1 MKKYQNIDNKKLML
15 KLEKPML
22 LHILSNNKFN
32 YKINS
37 INNQNKHIRNTSISP
52 LVLGRNNKLTNNP
65 HNFNKLVN
73 QKKNLSPKKTFNYL
87 KNNANNINRTTPMK
101 YQYKKIPFEK
111 VKGFKLK
118 LPNSIYSNKPGNYN
132 SNNKKN
138 LMNNQQNC
146 YPIIVDRNLSTID
159 SNINTKKEKQNK
171 SSYTNINYNN
181 AYKNNNTIN
190 NLVNDI
196 KAAKIE
202 TNLNNNTIQDQNIN
216 NNNNKSKSTEKK
228 IIIYHDNKKPL
239 QQQIETKSSSL
250 GSKLETREESGNY
263 LRSKSF
269 INSQLFNNNI
279 KFVKS
284 KNNGK
289 HKNFSFVKFDKIN
302 NKYNKF
308 NFATKKKILKY
319 LDKTIKEL
327 TTLKTIILDDKDSLD
342 YKDDKEEIDINE
354 ETEEDEKLKED
365 LKNKFIKIDLE
376 KIGKNLDK
384 FKNKIDIDKNTINI
398 SYEGNQ
404 NDAHYYN
411 YNGLNRKGNK
421 EILKKLNKTITY
433 DNLKANVKE
442 NRKFLNLNQKSFKNF
457 KKLNLGKRTKSEK
470 FRKYETVSTYGDFYN
485 YNYKGLYKKIDNNK
499 IKNYDTEITIPKLK
513 FNFNKN
519 GIDNNTAYDNEINK
533 IKEEKNY
540 LNNETKIKD
549 RYNGDN
555 EADNNADIA
564 NFEFSD

>member
-52 LVLGRNNKLTNNP
+52 LVLGRNNKLNNNSP
-65 HNFNKLVN
+65 NFNKLVN
-73 QKKNLSPKKTFNYL
+73 QKKNLSPKKTFNYM
-87 KNNANNINRTTPMK
+87 KNNANHINRTTPMK

-118 LPNSIYSNKPGNYN
+118 LPNSIYSNKPGIYN

-138 LMNNQQNC
+138 IINNQQNC
-146 YPIIVDRNLSTID
+146 YPLIVDRNLSTIE

-171 SSYTNINYNN
+171 SSNTNINYNN

-202 TNLNNNTIQDQNIN
+202 TNLNNNNTTQEPNIKN
-216 NNNNKSKSTEKK
+216 NDNNNKSKSTEKK
-228 IIIYHDNKKPL
+228 IIIFNDNKKTL
-239 QQQIETKSSSL
+239 QQQMETKSSSL

-269 INSQLFNNNI
+269 VNSQLFNHNI
-279 KFVKS
+279 KFIKS
-284 KNNGK
+284 KNNEK
-289 HKNFSFVKFDKIN
+289 YKNFSFVKFDKKN
-302 NKYNKF
+302 NIYNKF

-319 LDKTIKEL
+319 LDNTIKQL
-327 TTLKTIILDDKDSLD
+327 TTIKTIILDDKDSLD
-342 YKDDKEEIDINE
+342 YKDNKEEIDINE
-354 ETEEDEKLKED
+354 ETEEDEKLKEGI
-365 LKNKFIKIDLE
+365 KNKFIKIDLE

-398 SYEGNQ
+398 SYEGNK
-404 NDAHYYN
+404 NDVHYYN
-411 YNGLNRKGNK
+411 FNGLNRKGNK

-433 DNLKANVKE
+433 DNLKANVRE
-442 NRKFLNLNQKSFKNF
+442 NKKFLNMNQKSFKNF
-457 KKLNLGKRTKSEK
+457 KKLNLGRRNKSEK
-470 FRKYETVSTYGDFYN
+470 FRKYDTVSTYGDFYN
-485 YNYKGLYKKIDNNK
+485 YNYNYKGMYKKIDNNK

-513 FNFNKN
+513 FNFNKS
-519 GIDNNTAYDNEINK
+519 GIDNELNK

-540 LNNETKIKD
+540 LNNEAKIKD